1 MLWSHWGE
9 RHCSLEEVTFELG
22 FETHRGLPGG
32 GRLGEHGKGL
42 LPEDV
47 RSRAM
52 WARPAICPGFPWCL
66 APGQKINRRGGVF
79 AAWLGEKSSLRN

>member
-1 MLWSHWGE
+1 M
-9 RHCSLEEVTFELG
+9 VTLGRETLFLGRGHFELG

-66 APGQKINRRGGVF
+66 AP
-79 AAWLGEKSSLRN
+79 